1 MASRT
6 VAAARLKL
14 ATEML
19 LQCRSGSAVVA
30 ALAES
35 EGISKRQARRIVGA
49 AYDELKKDIEDSGLD
64 RSQLVAQIAHGL
76 LESMGKALASGH
88 GAVVV
93 GAARQLD
100 ELLGL
105 GVNAKQ
111 PMRRTS
117 YGRSGF

>member
-1 MASRT
+1 
-6 VAAARLKL
+6 
-14 ATEML
+14 
-19 LQCRSGSAVVA
+19 
-30 ALAES
+30 
-35 EGISKRQARRIVGA
+35 
-49 AYDELKKDIEDSGLD
+49 
-64 RSQLVAQIAHGL
+64 
-76 LESMGKALASGH
+76 MGKALASGH

-105 GVNAKQ
+105 GANAKQ

>member
-30 ALAES
+30 ALSES
-35 EGISKRQARRIVGA
+35 QGISKRQARRIVA
-49 AYDELKKDIEDSGLD
+49 RAYDEVRKDIEDTGLD
-64 RSQLVAQIAHGL
+64 RPGLISQLIHAL
-76 LESMGKALASGH
+76 LEAMAKALASGH

-93 GAARQLD
+93 GCARQLD
-100 ELLGL
+100 ELVGL

-111 PMRRTS
+111 PMRRTT